1 MGDTREQGGSKGE
14 GRKEAIHAAGRKERN
29 VDAALP
35 ALSVEW
41 GLLLMSPLCYHVAGI
56 TALASRRRRAG

>member
-1 MGDTREQGGSKGE
+1 MGDTREEGGSKGE

-41 GLLLMSPLCYHVAGI
+41 GI
-56 TALASRRRRAG
+56 TADVTTLLPRGRNNGIS

>member
-35 ALSVEW
+35 ALSVE
-41 GLLLMSPLCYHVAGI
+41 SGI
-56 TALASRRRRAG
+56 TADVTTLLPRGRNNGIS